1 MAGIR
6 FSRQFANFKNIGSFH
21 SSVLKKRTIPLS
33 QSKISL
39 CLSFWNNNLKSRTC
53 TSGRVPFLA
62 NGDPSLDEELKA
74 KAKHT
79 RCLAEMI
86 GVSAAVECWAGSSG
100 PVDHHGHWPW
110 PLRFLCL
117 FSASPSRSLAL
128 LALCC
133 TSSRISGCSEF
144 REIVNRLLV
153 VRGVERVEMFPVAL
167 PFMFVNSRKS
177 SNGGLFTISWTLVAS
192 DGSFFGLLEQSSTLL
207 TVER

>member
-1 MAGIR
+1 M
-6 FSRQFANFKNIGSFH
+6 
-21 SSVLKKRTIPLS
+21 
-33 QSKISL
+33 
-39 CLSFWNNNLKSRTC
+39 
-53 TSGRVPFLA
+53 PFLA

-153 VRGVERVEMFPVAL
+153 VRCVERVEMFPVAL
-167 PFMFVNSRKS
+167 RLCLLIPAKVPTVGCLPYPELWLLLMV
-177 SNGGLFTISWTLVAS
+177 L
-192 DGSFFGLLEQSSTLL
+192 FFGLLEQSSTLL

>member
-1 MAGIR
+1 MVR
-6 FSRQFANFKNIGSFH
+6 
-21 SSVLKKRTIPLS
+21 
-33 QSKISL
+33 
-39 CLSFWNNNLKSRTC
+39 
-53 TSGRVPFLA
+53 GRVPFLA

-117 FSASPSRSLAL
+117 FSASPSRSLAFAL

-133 TSSRISGCSEF
+133 TSSQNQWLFRVQRNCQPLVSSAGC
-144 REIVNRLLV
+144 RE
-153 VRGVERVEMFPVAL
+153 G
-167 PFMFVNSRKS
+167 
-177 SNGGLFTISWTLVAS
+177 
-192 DGSFFGLLEQSSTLL
+192 
-207 TVER
+207 